1 MNSENNAINHEED
14 LTQFLSFTL
23 GDENYGINILRVQE
37 IRGWEEVRA
46 IPDTPDYI
54 KGVLNLRNIIVPI
67 VDLRIRFGMQNV
79 EYRPTTVIIV
89 LSVERTDDMRVM
101 GVVVDSVS
109 DVLDVEPADI
119 RKPPNLGSSI
129 DTRYMNGMVM
139 VDERVVIVLNSD
151 KLLDYDELAQLQS
164 LSVQATK

>member
-1 MNSENNAINHEED
+1 
-14 LTQFLSFTL
+14 
-23 GDENYGINILRVQE
+23 
-37 IRGWEEVRA
+37 
-46 IPDTPDYI
+46 
-54 KGVLNLRNIIVPI
+54 
-67 VDLRIRFGMQNV
+67 
-79 EYRPTTVIIV
+79 
-89 LSVERTDDMRVM
+89 M